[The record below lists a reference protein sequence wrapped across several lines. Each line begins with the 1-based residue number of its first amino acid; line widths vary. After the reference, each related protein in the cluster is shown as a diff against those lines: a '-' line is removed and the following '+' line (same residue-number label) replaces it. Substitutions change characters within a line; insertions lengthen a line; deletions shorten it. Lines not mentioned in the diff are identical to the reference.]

1 MASTSA
7 PLLNCL
13 LYADDVVLIA
23 NSSIMVDLLR
33 KCEEHSIQMGYRWNP
48 SKCVILDNQPQ
59 TVEYAIYDQ
68 VLPQATTFTYLGI
81 PFKPGGHLDP
91 EKLVQSNIFKAMS
104 TMNVLSSIGVNPSG
118 FSKLLCSRF
127 YAQIVRPQMEYG
139 IAINC
144 FNHTQLKSLEEAQD
158 KCICKIYGASRKT
171 STKVML
177 HLAKLPTMKERVA
190 ILQAQFL
197 FRSLS
202 LPEDTLLCRLI
213 PHIQYTRAD
222 LDIRGFRAIKKK
234 FLHSNLEKQIQGK
247 NSRLLSSCR
256 PTITLDPILWLPMTH
271 EERSRCIRWR
281 LGWLPG
287 GAPKP
292 CPRHPNNNLS
302 RRHAISCLNMHRRL
316 CMPEAIADPISF
328 LLNMLSTRTFVP
340 SSIALSW
347 SCRWPA
353 ICSILHELDQL
364 QYYTT
369 IPCKTPHGQKLIEWL
384 RQFN

>member
-1 MASTSA
+1 
-7 PLLNCL
+7 
-13 LYADDVVLIA
+13 
-23 NSSIMVDLLR
+23 MVDLLR

-222 LDIRGFRAIKKK
+222 LDIQGFRAIKKK

>member
-1 MASTSA
+1 
-7 PLLNCL
+7 
-13 LYADDVVLIA
+13 
-23 NSSIMVDLLR
+23 MVDLLR
-33 KCEEHSIQMGYRWNP
+33 KCEEHSIQMGYQWNP

-104 TMNVLSSIGVNPSG
+104 TINVLSSIGVNPSG

-144 FNHTQLKSLEEAQD
+144 FNHSQLKSLEEAQD
-158 KCICKIYGASRKT
+158 KCIYKIYGASRKT

-177 HLAKLPTMKERVA
+177 HLAKLPTMRERVA

-202 LPEDTLLCRLI
+202 LPEDTLLYRLM
-213 PHIQYTRAD
+213 PHIQYTRGHQWYKLSKTALWKLMPPTITD
-222 LDIRGFRAIKKK
+222 FDIRGFRVIKKK
-234 FLHSNLEKQIQGK
+234 FLHFNLEKQIQGK

-292 CPRHPNNNLS
+292 CPYHP
-302 RRHAISCLNMHRRL
+302 MQ
-316 CMPEAIADPISF
+316 D
-328 LLNMLSTRTFVP
+328 T
-340 SSIALSW
+340 SW
-347 SCRWPA
+347 PK
-353 ICSILHELDQL
+353 I
-364 QYYTT
+364 
-369 IPCKTPHGQKLIEWL
+369 
-384 RQFN
+384 N

>member
-1 MASTSA
+1 
-7 PLLNCL
+7 
-13 LYADDVVLIA
+13 
-23 NSSIMVDLLR
+23 MVDLLL
-33 KCEEHSIQMGYRWNP
+33 KCEEHSMQMGYQWNP

-59 TVEYAIYDQ
+59 TIVYAIYDQ
-68 VLPQATTFTYLGI
+68 VIPQATTFNHLGI

-91 EKLVQSNIFKAMS
+91 EKLVQNNILKSMS
-104 TMNVLSSIGVNPSG
+104 TMNALSSIGVNPSG

-144 FNHTQLKSLEEAQD
+144 FNHTQLKTLEEAQN
-158 KCICKIYGASRKT
+158 KCIRKIYGASGNT

-177 HLAKLPTMKERVA
+177 HLAKLPTMKERIA

-202 LPEDTLLCRLI
+202 LPEDTLLYLLM
-213 PHIQYTRAD
+213 PHIQYTRGHQWYRLSKTALWRLMPPTIAD
-222 LDIRGFRAIKKK
+222 LDARGFRAIKKK

-247 NSRLLSSCR
+247 NSKLLSSCR
-256 PTITLDPILWLPMTH
+256 PTITLDPILWLPMAH
-271 EERSRCIRWR
+271 EERSRCLRWR
-281 LGWLPG
+281 LGCLPG

-292 CPRHPNNNLS
+292 CPRHPSNNLS
-302 RRHAISCLNMHRRL
+302 RRHAISCLNTHPRL
-316 CMPEAIADPISF
+316 CMTETIAGPISF
-328 LLNMLSTRTFVP
+328 LLNMLPTRAFVP

-347 SCRWPA
+347 TWRWPA

-364 QYYTT
+364 QHDTT
-369 IPCKTPHGQKLIEWL
+369 IPCKTLHGQKLIEWL